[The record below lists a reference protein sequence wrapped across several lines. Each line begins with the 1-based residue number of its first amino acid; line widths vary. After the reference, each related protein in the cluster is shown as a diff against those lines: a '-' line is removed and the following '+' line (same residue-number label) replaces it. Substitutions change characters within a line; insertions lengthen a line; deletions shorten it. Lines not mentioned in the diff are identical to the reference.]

1 MNQRIAVKRK
11 EMKIKAKDLRIGN
24 LHKINEIS
32 IPRLQIHSAVVSG
45 TAYASISAYGIHL
58 VDANE
63 MVFEPIRLT
72 DEWLVRLGFE
82 KCKPNAFSESLWKNK
97 SFVLF
102 QDGNDFFKCE
112 WIYNSIIQESDYEL
126 FNVPINYA
134 HQLQNLYYI
143 LTGEE
148 LTITP

>member
-1 MNQRIAVKRK
+1 M
-11 EMKIKAKDLRIGN
+11 EIKAKDLRIGN
-24 LHKINEIS
+24 LHKTNEIS

-63 MVFEPIRLT
+63 MVFEPIHIT
-72 DEWLVRLGFE
+72 EEWLVRLGFE
-82 KCKPNAFSESLWKNK
+82 KIKYGWFEKIFHTDCYMAFISGDKNGYTE
-97 SFVLF
+97 VCLF
-102 QDGNDFFKCE
+102 P
-112 WIYNSIIQESDYEL
+112 YENH
-126 FNVPINYA
+126 FRWQYV
-134 HQLQNLYYI
+134 HQLQNAYYS